1 MKKKIPL
8 FLASFLL
15 LVCSSSITMAAQS
28 TSQGAK
34 SYKRITGLVVDASNK
49 GEPAVGA
56 SVRLKG
62 TNKCVATD
70 LEGHFKID
78 AQLGDTLSV
87 KYSGCEVEVAIDAQQ
102 LRISICNFMSG
113 LCCGD
118 NLPKGV
124 FGTVYSVEGKPL
136 VGATVTALPSGKSTI
151 TDSKGYFNITQLEKS
166 DKSLRVKHPTYKTL
180 RGRIDGNCFEIY
192 LEKNIVTGIVLD
204 EEGDPIQ
211 NAKVKDEIGNVSA
224 LTDFDGRFSINV
236 NDGTRLTVSYPAVRS
251 QKVVGYSCLPLTVI
265 LDFNDTVRAINLD
278 SLSRLKPK
286 VKTLT
291 SNSEI
296 AQNSIHSFT
305 VNGVNF
311 NMVEVDGGTFL
322 MGATAEQG
330 EDAVD
335 NEWPAHEV
343 TVPSFCIGQTEVTQE
358 LWMAVMGE
366 NPSWCNGERDYSVF
380 GLFFRGVIDYG
391 TNLMRP
397 VENVS
402 WDDCQEFISR
412 LNKLTGEKFR
422 LPTEAE
428 WEFAAC
434 GGNHS
439 KGYKYSG
446 SDNLNDVGWYWQ
458 NSGDSFL
465 NGYFN
470 WDHTDRQ
477 SNKMVDNK
485 CMSHSVATK
494 YPNELGIYDM
504 SGNMSEWCQDNWH
517 KYDGSKT
524 DFSHERVVRDGHWDF
539 EAFACRVSYRISVKP
554 NSRSR
559 HIGLRL
565 AL

>member
-322 MGATAEQG
+322 MGATEEQG
-330 EDAVD
+330 DDAKDDEKPVHQVTLSD
-335 NEWPAHEV
+335 YYIAQEQV
-343 TVPSFCIGQTEVTQE
+343 TVE
-358 LWMAVMGE
+358 LWDALMTPKPEMRKYSSFAVMIYWDE
-366 NPSWCNGERDYSVF
+366 CN
-380 GLFFRGVIDYG
+380 
-391 TNLMRP
+391 T
-397 VENVS
+397 
-402 WDDCQEFISR
+402 FIR
-412 LNKLTGEKFR
+412 KLNQLTGRKFR
-422 LPTEAE
+422 LLTEAE
-428 WEFAAC
+428 WEYAAR
-434 GGNHS
+434 GGKKS
-439 KGYKYSG
+439 KGHKIAPS
-446 SDNLNDVGWYWQ
+446 
-458 NSGDSFL
+458 
-465 NGYFN
+465 
-470 WDHTDRQ
+470 
-477 SNKMVDNK
+477 
-485 CMSHSVATK
+485 
-494 YPNELGIYDM
+494 PNELGIYGM
-504 SGNMSEWCQDNWH
+504 SNFIADYCSD
-517 KYDGSKT
+517 KYGKYSGTAQTNPQGYTGS
-524 DFSHERVVRDGHWDF
+524 SNQRVTRGD
-539 EAFACRVSYRISVKP
+539 APNRNRVSARNGISM
-554 NSRSR
+554 NSSNSWT
-559 HIGLRL
+559 GFRL
-565 AL
+565 AM

>member
-1 MKKKIPL
+1 
-8 FLASFLL
+8 
-15 LVCSSSITMAAQS
+15 MAAQS

-251 QKVVGYSCLPLTVI
+251 QKVVGYSCLTLTVI

-366 NPSWCNGERDYSVF
+366 NPSWCNGERDYSV
-380 GLFFRGVIDYG
+380 
-391 TNLMRP
+391 
-397 VENVS
+397 
-402 WDDCQEFISR
+402 
-412 LNKLTGEKFR
+412 
-422 LPTEAE
+422 
-428 WEFAAC
+428 
-434 GGNHS
+434 
-439 KGYKYSG
+439 
-446 SDNLNDVGWYWQ
+446 
-458 NSGDSFL
+458 
-465 NGYFN
+465 
-470 WDHTDRQ
+470 
-477 SNKMVDNK
+477 
-485 CMSHSVATK
+485 
-494 YPNELGIYDM
+494 
-504 SGNMSEWCQDNWH
+504 
-517 KYDGSKT
+517 
-524 DFSHERVVRDGHWDF
+524 
-539 EAFACRVSYRISVKP
+539 
-554 NSRSR
+554 
-559 HIGLRL
+559 
-565 AL
+565 